1 MHNYNEKKLIASMLL
16 TEATID
22 KIDGTA
28 LGTSTASIRKSRAI
42 TDSEGLSRDL
52 GLSRYSDGTD
62 VEKVL
67 ECLRDAQSSNVNM
80 QKCYLEPR
88 SNDNIVSMQ
97 FRNDKNTNWKLRF
110 VELTLIAAERSGRL
124 QLNER
129 AFLRRGSDD
138 NSIEIF
144 FK

>member
-1 MHNYNEKKLIASMLL
+1 MRNSNEKKFIASMLL
-16 TEATID
+16 TEAPIG

-52 GLSRYSDGTD
+52 GLSRYSGGTD

-67 ECLRDAQSSNVNM
+67 ECLRDAQSSNSDM
-80 QKCYLEPR
+80 RKCYLEPR
-88 SNDNIVSMQ
+88 SNDNIVRMQ
-97 FRNDKNTNWKLRF
+97 FRDDKDANWKLRF

-124 QLNER
+124 QLNKR
-129 AFLRRGSDD
+129 AVLRRGSDG
-138 NSIEIF
+138 NSIEISF
-144 FK
+144 Q